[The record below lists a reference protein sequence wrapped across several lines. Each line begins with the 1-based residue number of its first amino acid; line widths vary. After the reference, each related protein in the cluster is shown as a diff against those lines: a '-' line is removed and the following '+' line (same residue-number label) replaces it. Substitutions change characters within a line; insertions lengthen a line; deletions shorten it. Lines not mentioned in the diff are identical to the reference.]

1 MMKNGDGIPVD
12 KEEAMRYFEMEI
24 AKKYGGCIPQYEEL
38 KRELNGLPPKHDK
51 TKPKQKSEKTEERD
65 KRESYL
71 YLAIPDG
78 YKNKFHVK
86 KRDAVI
92 EYIKK
97 HPDVSFSKVAQWV
110 TDIKSGAFTVK
121 ELQD

>member
-1 MMKNGDGIPVD
+1 MLKNGDGIPVD

-38 KRELNGLPPKHDK
+38 KRELNGLPPKQDK
-51 TKPKQKSEKTEERD
+51 PKPKQKSEKTEERD

-86 KRDAVI
+86 K
-92 EYIKK
+92 
-97 HPDVSFSKVAQWV
+97 HPEVSFSKVAQWV